1 MNIGKTAA
9 QQVVEIQLEH
19 GIAAMFLSLFIAV
32 VEHLNI
38 KILYSSE
45 CKTILS
51 ELRVKCNPWMQMKT
65 KLYRGKKKCKL
76 TKVFI

>member
-1 MNIGKTAA
+1 MNVGNTTA
-9 QQVVEIQLEH
+9 EIQQEH
-19 GIAAMFLSLFIAV
+19 GIAVMFLSLFIAT

-51 ELRVKCNPWMQMKT
+51 ELRVKCNLWKQMKT
-65 KLYRGKKKCKL
+65 KLYGGKKGAN
-76 TKVFI
+76 

>member
-19 GIAAMFLSLFIAV
+19 GIAAMFLSLFIAM

-38 KILYSSE
+38 KILYSGE

-51 ELRVKCNPWMQMKT
+51 ELRVKCNP
-65 KLYRGKKKCKL
+65 
-76 TKVFI
+76 